1 MLALGFG
8 IGVQIV
14 IARRYGERNYS
25 TIGKTFD
32 HAMYFLLLLAIF
44 MFVFLNT
51 FGEAILSKLV
61 KSEMSKQK
69 SIESQK
75 DWKRGK

>member
-1 MLALGFG
+1 M
-8 IGVQIV
+8 
-14 IARRYGERNYS
+14 YPM
-25 TIGKTFD
+25 KT
-32 HAMYFLLLLAIF
+32 
-44 MFVFLNT
+44 
-51 FGEAILSKLV
+51 KLV